1 MKKYSDIWNQPR
13 KLQSDK
19 WEHYFDIYDH
29 CLSKF
34 YEKKISFLEIG
45 VQNGGSIEVAQK
57 LFHSDSVISG
67 LDIDP
72 KCKEIEKKLK
82 KINIFIGSQTD
93 ENILKEVAKKHNNSF
108 DIIIDDGSHYQG
120 HMIFTFTRMFQFLK
134 DDGIYLIEDT
144 HTNYSPGHQESFF
157 GIGLYDYFKG
167 LSERLNLD
175 FMDSRLI
182 EYYFTPRDERKPRR
196 YLLDIN
202 HFIFSIEFFD
212 SIIAIRKKQKIE
224 PLRIQK

>member
-1 MKKYSDIWNQPR
+1 MKKYSEIWHEPR
-13 KLQSDK
+13 KFKSDK

-34 YEKKISFLEIG
+34 YNKKISFLEIG
-45 VQNGGSIEVAQK
+45 VQNGGSIEVAK
-57 LFHSDSVISG
+57 KIFNSDSSISG

-72 KCKEIEKKLK
+72 KCKEIEKDLK
-82 KINIFIGSQTD
+82 NINIFVGSQTD
-93 ENILKEVAKKHNNSF
+93 EKILESIAKKHNNSF
-108 DIIIDDGSHYQG
+108 DVIIDDGSHIQG

-134 DDGIYLIEDT
+134 DGGIYLIEDT
-144 HTNYSPGHQESFF
+144 HTNHSPGHQESFF

-175 FMDSRLI
+175 FMNSSLI
-182 EYYFTPRDERKPRR
+182 DYYFTPRESRKSKRHAF
-196 YLLDIN
+196 DIS

-212 SIIAIRKKQKIE
+212 SIIAIRKKQKLE